1 MGTQIAARLADE
13 PQTEGVVHPQL
24 ETEATRDVV
33 RCHMCRM
40 VQFRTRNGICRR
52 CREALDAPPPAMVT
66 TAPGTLAPGMETAQA
81 SGGGIRASAEPAV
94 AQAIRQ
100 CRQQRGLSQR
110 QLAERMRVP
119 RTYVSKIENDKAMP
133 TVASLERMAAAME
146 ISIVMLLQ
154 SDADAFMRELL
165 PYLPQLAPRQRG
177 ELLEATRRLAQA

>member
-1 MGTQIAARLADE
+1 
-13 PQTEGVVHPQL
+13 
-24 ETEATRDVV
+24 
-33 RCHMCRM
+33 
-40 VQFRTRNGICRR
+40 
-52 CREALDAPPPAMVT
+52 
-66 TAPGTLAPGMETAQA
+66 METAQA